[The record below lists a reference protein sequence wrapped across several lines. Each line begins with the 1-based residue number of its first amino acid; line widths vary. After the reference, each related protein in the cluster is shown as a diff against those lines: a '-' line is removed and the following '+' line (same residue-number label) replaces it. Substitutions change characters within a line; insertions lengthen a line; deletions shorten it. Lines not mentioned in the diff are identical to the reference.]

1 MTIEFAYILL
11 MLNMVCML
19 GLMYSIYIHASNN
32 FKIEDSSDNELSSDS
47 EELEEEYV
55 INQAV
60 GKKRKRAQRISP
72 IPFKQGSITPP
83 PFEPIAEITEENE
96 EESVVI
102 TNEIPCEDYSV
113 FEPVLFTNK
122 KPEFNVLSVKED

>member
-11 MLNMVCML
+11 MLNMICML

-83 PFEPIAEITEENE
+83 PFEPIVEITEENE

-102 TNEIPCEDYSV
+102 TNEIPCEDYQIPL

-122 KPEFNVLSVKED
+122 KPEVKED

>member
-1 MTIEFAYILL
+1 

-102 TNEIPCEDYSV
+102 TN
-113 FEPVLFTNK
+113 
-122 KPEFNVLSVKED
+122 

>member
-1 MTIEFAYILL
+1 

-72 IPFKQGSITPP
+72 IPFKQGSISP

-102 TNEIPCEDYSV
+102 TNEIPCEDYPV

-122 KPEFNVLSVKED
+122 KSEVLSVKED

>member
-83 PFEPIAEITEENE
+83 PFEAIAEVTDENE

-102 TNEIPCEDYSV
+102 TNEIPCEDYQQPL
-113 FEPVLFTNK
+113 FEPVSFTNK
-122 KPEFNVLSVKED
+122 KQEIKED